1 MEMVTLSSYSVIH
14 VLTLPLRFYFV
25 THAVFYIAMC
35 DLCCL
40 ELIDE
45 YHRSRATL
53 ICCYYLA
60 DDEEDDKTDAEDD
73 GDSMKLNKK
82 GKCNSYYVFLC
93 NMNVCTRNKYPTFT
107 YCALRTR
114 QFTVDNYYC
123 GNSYSFLLLLLFFMR
138 ALPTYQRT
146 CCS

>member
-1 MEMVTLSSYSVIH
+1 
-14 VLTLPLRFYFV
+14 
-25 THAVFYIAMC
+25 MC

-114 QFTVDNYYC
+114 QFTVDKRLLWQ
-123 GNSYSFLLLLLFFMR
+123 LLLVFVVVAVFYACPTNVPTHVLFINV
-138 ALPTYQRT
+138 
-146 CCS
+146 CCAE